1 MRVISPKFFAGVL
14 MFGVLLCASST
25 ANADALAI
33 TGFSFT
39 NFQATP
45 SAGTAQ
51 LTFTS
56 AMARADAGILNGAQ
70 VQNIS
75 NSFPIAQASA
85 AVPGVTASAT
95 ANATT
100 HSLSADTSA
109 FIGGCTCNA
118 GSAGITALN
127 GTLIL
132 SGVEGPVDVTL
143 SAFRTLLWQVQ
154 TDAFGR
160 YAESGFFFD
169 LFVNGNPIFS
179 FQVEALHPIT
189 GPNLSSMLQGS
200 DQISRIIRLQGN
212 STNTISA
219 RLTAT
224 SLVINEVPEPTT
236 IVLLLSGLGFMGG
249 VLKKRRKRVDQ

>member
-1 MRVISPKFFAGVL
+1 MRVKSPKFFAGLL
-14 MFGVLLCASST
+14 MFGLLLCASST
-25 ANADALAI
+25 AHADALAI
-33 TGFSFT
+33 TGFTFT
-39 NFQATP
+39 NFQFTP

-56 AMARADAGILNGAQ
+56 AMARADAGILNGVQ
-70 VQNIS
+70 DQNIS
-75 NSFPIAQASA
+75 NTLPIAQASA

-118 GSAGITALN
+118 GSAGIAILN

-132 SGVEGPVDVTL
+132 SGVEGPVDVNI
-143 SAFRTLLWQVQ
+143 SALRTLLWQVQ
-154 TDAFGR
+154 TDEFGR

-169 LFVNGNPIFS
+169 LFVNGNPVFS
-179 FQVEALHPIT
+179 LQVEALRPVT
-189 GPNLSSMLQGS
+189 GPNQSSMSQGS
-200 DQISRIIRLQGN
+200 EQISRIIRLQGN

-224 SLVINEVPEPTT
+224 SLVINEVPEPASV
-236 IVLLLSGLGFMGG
+236 VLLVSGLGFMAG
-249 VLKKRRKRVDQ
+249 VLKKRRKRTEQ